1 MDRLRCTEIVAA
13 PINTLLEAFERPRR
27 APRLRDRGGLSEIPQ
42 AAESARFAAALL
54 RDTPA
59 QIGTAPDL
67 SAHND
72 EILAALGYTPAQIE
86 VFGKDRSF
94 NAGEQADPKQARV
107 ASANTRGAGWCL

>member
-13 PINTLLEAFERPRR
+13 PINTLLEASNDPDVLLGDVTEVDYPKYRKRLKVHGSPRHF
-27 APRLRDRGGLSEIPQ
+27 SE
-42 AAESARFAAALL
+42 
-54 RDTPA
+54 TPA